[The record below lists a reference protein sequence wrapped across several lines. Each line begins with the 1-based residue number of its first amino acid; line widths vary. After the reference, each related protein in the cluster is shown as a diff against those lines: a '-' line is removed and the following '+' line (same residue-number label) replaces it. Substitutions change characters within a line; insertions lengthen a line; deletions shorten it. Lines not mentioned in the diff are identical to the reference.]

1 MIACPCS
8 PEVNDQPPLSPQG
21 RGFSKAMTAEEAQ
34 AFVGDASCKVTILQD
49 DKLFLEAPSTQ
60 PRARSKRQ
68 RRDTSSDPLDL
79 TVTTLAFC
87 LNPRHRERGF
97 RH

>member
-1 MIACPCS
+1 
-8 PEVNDQPPLSPQG
+8 
-21 RGFSKAMTAEEAQ
+21 MTAEEAQ

-87 LNPRHRERGF
+87 LNPRHREREASGISTGQADVSLALNMYF
-97 RH
+97 R